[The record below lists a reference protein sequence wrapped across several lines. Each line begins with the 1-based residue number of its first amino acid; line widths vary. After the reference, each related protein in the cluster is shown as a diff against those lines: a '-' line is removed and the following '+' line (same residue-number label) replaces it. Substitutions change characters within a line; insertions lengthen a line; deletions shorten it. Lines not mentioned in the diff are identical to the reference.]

1 MLIDT
6 NYKKTSKINFR
17 EKPMKIQRLSTVSY
31 KFWSP
36 KGKVILV
43 DPWLTNDPL
52 WPLAERTPKKLS
64 EVDVIAVTHAHFDHS
79 SGINEIV
86 QQNENASVI
95 AQSEYGYSLIGRGIK
110 NVIRMNMGAT
120 IELHGIKF
128 SMVSASHTSSEMD
141 EEGKVQ
147 VVGVAVGYVMEFENR
162 LKIYV
167 SGDTGLTADMKFVVS
182 DYYKPQISI
191 LPVTGVFVMEPE
203 QAAYAAN
210 VIGSKY
216 VIPSHDF
223 PKKVSDAANPNAYEE
238 FVKRFPVLD
247 SYKKVN
253 TFTEI
258 MKNHYPHIE
267 TIYIPIGGL
276 AEIG

>member
-1 MLIDT
+1 
-6 NYKKTSKINFR
+6 
-17 EKPMKIQRLSTVSY
+17 MKIQRLSTVSY
-31 KFWSP
+31 KFFSP
-36 KGKVILV
+36 KGKIVLV

-52 WPLAERTPKKLS
+52 WPSTERTPQKLK
-64 EVDVIAVTHAHFDHS
+64 EIDVMTITHAHFDHS

-86 QQNENASVI
+86 RQNKNVYVI
-95 AQSEYGYSLIGRGIK
+95 AQSEYGYSLISRGIK
-110 NVIRMNMGAT
+110 NVIRTNIGAT

-141 EEGKVQ
+141 QEGKAE
-147 VVGVAVGYVMEFENR
+147 VVGTAVGYVIEFENG

-191 LPVTGVFVMEPE
+191 LPVTGAFTMEPE

-210 VIGSKY
+210 AIGSKY

-223 PKKVSDAANPNAYEE
+223 PREVSDAANPEAYRE
-238 FVKRFPVLD
+238 FVKQFPVLD
-247 SYKKVN
+247 SYKKVQA
-253 TFTEI
+253 FMEI
-258 MKNHYPHIE
+258 MKREYPHIE
-267 TIYIPIGGL
+267 TVYIPVGGTADIG
-276 AEIG
+276 